1 MSSGKRQA
9 ESEGFDW
16 SSIPYKKIGIIL
28 LVIAVVIIAIV
39 FAVHM
44 INKRKVIDEANANSN
59 IVENETSTDDTMPEE
74 YEGYKVLGQ
83 LVIEKLGTEQYILDS
98 KEDSAM
104 GISPVKFYGTD
115 INTEGN
121 FCIVGHNY
129 EGVFDKLNQLEVGDE
144 FYIIDR
150 EEVIQDYVIKEIK
163 EIEPTDLNVFMSV
176 KDKIQVTLITCIEGA
191 TKRLAIIAER
201 IDIEG

>member
-1 MSSGKRQA
+1 MSGGKRQA

-16 SSIPYKKIGIIL
+16 DSIPYKKIGIVALI
-28 LVIAVVIIAIV
+28 IAVVIVAII

-44 INKRKVIDEANANSN
+44 INRRKAIDEVNANTN
-59 IVENETSTDDTMPEE
+59 TVEDTSVNEDAMPEE
-74 YEGYKVLGQ
+74 YKGYKVLGQ

-98 KEDSAM
+98 IEDSAM
-104 GISPVKFYGTD
+104 GIAPVKFYGND

-129 EGVFDKLNQLEVGDE
+129 EEVFADLNKLEVGDE

-163 EIEPTDLNVFMSV
+163 EVEPTDLSVFMQV
-176 KDKIQVTLITCIEGA
+176 QDKIQVTLITCIEGA
-191 TKRLAIIAER
+191 TKRLVIVAER
-201 IDIEG
+201 INIEG

>member
-1 MSSGKRQA
+1 MSGGKRQA

-16 SSIPYKKIGIIL
+16 DSVPFKKIGIIAL
-28 LVIAVVIIAIV
+28 IIVVVICAII

-44 INKRKVIDEANANSN
+44 INRRKAIDEINANTN
-59 IVENETSTDDTMPEE
+59 IVEESTINDDSMPEQ
-74 YEGYKVLGQ
+74 YKGYNVLGQ

-98 KEDSAM
+98 TEDSAM
-104 GISPVKFYGTD
+104 GIAPVKFYGNN

-129 EGVFDKLNQLEVGDE
+129 EEVFAKLNQLEVGDE

-150 EEVIQDYVIKEIK
+150 EETIQDYVIKEIK
-163 EIEPTDLNVFMSV
+163 EVEPTDVNVFMQV
-176 KDKIQVTLITCIEGA
+176 QDKIQVTLITCIEGA
-191 TKRLAIIAER
+191 TKRLVIVAER
-201 IDIEG
+201 INIEG

>member
-1 MSSGKRQA
+1 MSGGKRQA

-16 SSIPYKKIGIIL
+16 DSIPYKKIGIVALI
-28 LVIAVVIIAIV
+28 IAVVIVAII

-44 INKRKVIDEANANSN
+44 INRRKAIDEVNANTN
-59 IVENETSTDDTMPEE
+59 TVEDVSANEDAMPAE
-74 YEGYKVLGQ
+74 YKGYKVLGQ

-98 KEDSAM
+98 TEDSAL
-104 GISPVKFYGTD
+104 GIAPVKFYGNT

-129 EGVFDKLNQLEVGDE
+129 EEVFANLNQLEVGDE
-144 FYIIDR
+144 FYIVDR

-163 EIEPTDLNVFMSV
+163 EVEPTDVSV
-176 KDKIQVTLITCIEGA
+176 IMQVQDKIQVTLITCIEGA
-191 TKRLAIIAER
+191 TKRLVIVAER
-201 IDIEG
+201 INIEG